1 MEYKMQLYLTLIKIG
16 YSSIIV
22 VIKDQLAYFL
32 LLQIYVKF
40 RQVEPGMYRIK
51 VAYFLSVQ

>member
-1 MEYKMQLYLTLIKIG
+1 MQLYLTLIKIG
-16 YSSIIV
+16 YSSLIV